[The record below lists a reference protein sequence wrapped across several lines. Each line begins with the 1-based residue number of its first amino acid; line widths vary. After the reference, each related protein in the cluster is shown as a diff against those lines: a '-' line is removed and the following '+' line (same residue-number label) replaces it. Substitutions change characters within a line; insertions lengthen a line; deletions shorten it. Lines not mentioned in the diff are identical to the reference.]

1 MQLVLNNVAAGYD
14 GRLVVGDVDLAVAP
28 RDFVGIIGRNGSGKS
43 TLLKVMAGLLS
54 PRSGS
59 VAVGGE
65 RLDALPRSEL
75 ARRLALLPQHPVA
88 PPETTVAQLVAFG
101 RMPHVRWYRRWS
113 AEDQRIVGVALERCG
128 LSQWAE
134 RPIGQLSGGERQRA
148 WIAMALAQQTPLLL
162 LDEPLSFLDISHQL
176 EVMDLL
182 RDLHQEGGLSIV
194 IVMHDINLAGRYCER
209 LVSLRGGRVVHDGP
223 VEAVLTDRHL
233 ADVFHVHA
241 RVERDGFDG
250 RLACRFYG
258 ACDFGAKRA
267 ARVQQTEPI
276 MSVTSPAGDNAAHQK

>member
-1 MQLVLNNVAAGYD
+1 MQLALNNVGAGYN
-14 GRLVVGDVDLAVAP
+14 GRMVVAAVDLAVATG
-28 RDFVGIIGRNGSGKS
+28 DFVGIIGRNGSGKS
-43 TLLKVMAGLLS
+43 TLLKVMAGLLP
-54 PRSGS
+54 PRHGR
-59 VAVGGE
+59 VAIAGE
-65 RLDALPRSEL
+65 DLTTLPRADL

-101 RMPHVRWYRRWS
+101 RVPHVRWYRRWS
-113 AEDQRIVGVALERCG
+113 SVDQRVTDDALERCG
-128 LSQWAE
+128 LSDWAA

-182 RDLHQEGGLSIV
+182 RDLHRQGGLSVV

-209 LVSLRGGRVVHDGP
+209 LVSLRDGRVAHDGP
-223 VEAVLTDRHL
+223 VEAVLTDHHL

-241 RVERDGFDG
+241 RVQRDPLDG

-258 ACDFGAKRA
+258 ARTPVDRG
-267 ARVQQTEPI
+267 
-276 MSVTSPAGDNAAHQK
+276 